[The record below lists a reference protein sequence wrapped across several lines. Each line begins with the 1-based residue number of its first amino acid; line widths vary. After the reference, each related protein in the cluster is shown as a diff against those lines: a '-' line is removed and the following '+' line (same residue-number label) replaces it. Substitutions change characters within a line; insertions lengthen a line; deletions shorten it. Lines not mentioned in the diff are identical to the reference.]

1 MILPVGVSEKNFN
14 EAIAKFEEAI
24 GKEWVFKS
32 DEDVRL
38 YRDAYSAEWDEPSEP
53 IPSLAL
59 APKEASEVQA
69 IVRIAN
75 EYKIP
80 LFPISTGKNLGYGGS
95 APNRRGYV
103 IVDLKRMNK
112 KLRLMIGEIF
122 ALLSPEL
129 HILSFMNTAKKMD

>member
-14 EAIAKFEEAI
+14 EAVAKFEEAI

-32 DEDVRL
+32 NEDVRL
-38 YRDAYSAEWDEPSEP
+38 YRDAYSAEWDEPSKP

-59 APKEASEVQA
+59 APKEVSQVQA

-95 APNRRGYV
+95 APNRRGDV
-103 IVDLKRMNK
+103 IVDLKRMN
-112 KLRLMIGEIF
+112 RLMISEIF

-129 HILSFMNTAKKMD
+129 PILSFMDTAKKMD